1 VTVIACPPST
11 PPVTGVVVFVPATFI
26 ELFPEFATVAPAV
39 LSFNFDLATLILNNS
54 CCSRVQD
61 ANKRE
66 TLLNLL
72 TAHITLLRNGANGQ
86 APSGI
91 VGRIDSATEGSVS
104 VSAELASTIPF
115 TAAYFAQTQYGLMFW
130 QATAPWRQF
139 VYVAPPPV
147 CADLE
152 PGAGLGG
159 YPYGIGDGCGC

>member
-1 VTVIACPPST
+1 MTVVACPPSSV
-11 PPVTGVVVFVPATFI
+11 PVHGVVVFVPSTFKT
-26 ELFPEFATVAPAV
+26 LFPEFETVGDAA
-39 LSFNFDLATLILNNS
+39 LSFNFELATLILNNS

-66 TLLNLL
+66 MLLNLL
-72 TAHITLLRNGANGQ
+72 TAHITMLRNGANGQ

-91 VGRIDSATEGSVS
+91 VGRVDSATEGSVS
-104 VSAELASTIPF
+104 VSAELASNIPF
-115 TAAYFAQTQYGLMFW
+115 TAAYFSQTQYGMMFW

-152 PGAGLGG
+152 PGNGLGA

>member
-1 VTVIACPPST
+1 MSVVACPPRA
-11 PPVTGVVVFVPATFI
+11 PVVHGVVVFDPAVFI
-26 ELFPEFATVAPAV
+26 GIFPEFATVDPAA
-39 LSFNFDLATLILNNS
+39 LSFNFQLATLVLNNS

-61 ANKRE
+61 AAKRE

-72 TAHITLLRNGANGQ
+72 TAHITALRNGVNGQ
-86 APSGI
+86 PPAGI
-91 VGRIDSATEGSVS
+91 VGRVSSATEGSVS
-104 VSAELASTIPF
+104 VDAELGNVPF
-115 TAAYFAQTQYGLMFW
+115 TAAYFAQTQYGLLFW

-152 PGAGLGG
+152 PGAGLGL